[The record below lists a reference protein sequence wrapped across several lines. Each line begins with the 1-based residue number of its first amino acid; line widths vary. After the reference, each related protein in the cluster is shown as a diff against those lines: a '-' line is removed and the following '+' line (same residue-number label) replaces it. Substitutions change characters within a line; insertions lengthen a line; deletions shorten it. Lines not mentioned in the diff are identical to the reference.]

1 MPIIKELRAFY
12 LPDSAKLGGAAVAG
26 YIFDKN
32 LAEIEKPADLKKAVK
47 DAMWDPKHAHFIQ
60 E

>member
-1 MPIIKELRAFY
+1 M
-12 LPDSAKLGGAAVAG
+12 AKGSIVPFRVYAEIGAAVAG